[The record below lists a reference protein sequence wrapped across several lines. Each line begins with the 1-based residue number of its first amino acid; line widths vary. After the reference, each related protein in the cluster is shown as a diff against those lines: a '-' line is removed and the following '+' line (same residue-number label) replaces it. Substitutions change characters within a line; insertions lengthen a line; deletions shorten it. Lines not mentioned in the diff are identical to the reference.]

1 MLIIRDFRYENK
13 LKIDIIHLIFATGHD
28 ILESEGGTCMN
39 EKLKLS
45 LREVL
50 VYAQRGEKVRQ
61 GARPFSALSFKANAG
76 GAYVVTGERIP
87 YEKGAICLVPA
98 GVAYRRES
106 EREDIFV
113 LHFDADGILPQTV
126 RIVQVTDIK
135 AYQEKFAAA
144 LAFWKRKGAGDHYRA
159 SAILYELFAEVIA
172 PDEQAAREGDY
183 LAESVRYMEKKL
195 SDHTLTVGDLAA
207 RAFVSP
213 ANFRRRF
220 GERYGCSPKQYLDR
234 LRMSYAQTLLQA
246 GYYSAEEV
254 AERCGFADA
263 GYFCTAFRRYTGE
276 SVTQFRRK
284 RLEK

>member
-1 MLIIRDFRYENK
+1 M
-13 LKIDIIHLIFATGHD
+13 
-28 ILESEGGTCMN
+28 SEP
-39 EKLKLS
+39 LKLY

-50 VYAQRGEKVRQ
+50 VFAQKSEKVRQ

-76 GAYVVTGERIP
+76 GAYVVNGERIP

-113 LHFDADGILPQTV
+113 LHFDTDGILPQSV
-126 RIVQVTDIK
+126 RTVQVEDIE
-135 AYQEKFAAA
+135 AYREKFAAA
-144 LAFWKRKGAGDHYRA
+144 YSLWERRGAGDYYRA

-172 PDEQAAREGDY
+172 PEERAARGSDY
-183 LAESVRYMEKKL
+183 LAESVRYMEKHL
-195 SDHTLTVGDLAA
+195 GNHALTVEKLAA

-220 GERYGCSPKQYLDR
+220 GARYGCSPKQYLDN
-234 LRMSYAQTLLQA
+234 LRMTYAKKLLQA
-246 GYYSAEEV
+246 GYYGAAEI

-263 GYFCTAFRRYTGE
+263 GYFCTAFRRHTGE
-276 SVTQFRRK
+276 SVSAYRR
-284 RLEK
+284 RCLEK